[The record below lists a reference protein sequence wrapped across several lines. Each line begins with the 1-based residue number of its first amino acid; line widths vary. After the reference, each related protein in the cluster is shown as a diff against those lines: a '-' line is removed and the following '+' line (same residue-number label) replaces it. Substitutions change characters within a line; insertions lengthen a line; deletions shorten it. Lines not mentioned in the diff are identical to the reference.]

1 MVSSCVGLFVQV
13 HDKLTQ
19 TTHALKEAD
28 MRVLLH
34 ATFPHE
40 PFNTFV
46 KDGSVSAKMKRIL
59 DELKPEAAYFT
70 EFDGHRSALL
80 VLQMQDSAQIPSVA
94 EPWFLTFNADCHFHA
109 AMVPEDL
116 AKADLAALGKKWA

>member
-1 MVSSCVGLFVQV
+1 
-13 HDKLTQ
+13 
-19 TTHALKEAD
+19 
-28 MRVLLH
+28 MRILLH

-40 PFNTFV
+40 PFNTYV
-46 KDGSVSAKMKRIL
+46 RDGSVAAKMGRIL
-59 DELKPEAAYFT
+59 AELKPEAAYFT
-70 EFDGHRSALL
+70 EFDGKRSALL
-80 VLQMQDSAQIPSVA
+80 VIHMDDCSQIPAFA